1 MFGQKILFNVKSK
14 TKKILL
20 FDGKVF
26 FESYVG
32 SFNYATLDKFGL
44 ISLNSVRS
52 SWINS
57 VRLY

>member
-52 SWINS
+52 S
-57 VRLY
+57 